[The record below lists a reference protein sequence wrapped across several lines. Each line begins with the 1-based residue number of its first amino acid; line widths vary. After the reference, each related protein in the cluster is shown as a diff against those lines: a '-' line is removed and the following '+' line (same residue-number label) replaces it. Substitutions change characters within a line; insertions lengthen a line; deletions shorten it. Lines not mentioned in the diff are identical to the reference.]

1 MKANR
6 EFIAGIVFILL
17 AVLLVWLA
25 GGTIGLT
32 RIVIAILVASIA
44 LYLLNKISLIA
55 RTGAMIL
62 NPDSLVKFLMP
73 RKYRNAIQELEKT
86 EKKK

>member
-17 AVLLVWLA
+17 AVLLVWLT
-25 GGTIGLT
+25 GGTIGLI
-32 RIVIAILVASIA
+32 RIGIVILLAWIA
-44 LYLLNKISLIA
+44 LYLLNKKSIIA

-62 NPDSLVKFLMP
+62 NPDLLVKLLMP
-73 RKYRNAIQELEKT
+73 RKYRNAIEELKKT
-86 EKKK
+86 ENKD

>member
-17 AVLLVWLA
+17 AVLLVWLT
-25 GGTIGLT
+25 GGTIGLI
-32 RIVIAILVASIA
+32 RIGIVILLAWIA
-44 LYLLNKISLIA
+44 LYLLNKKSNIA

-62 NPDSLVKFLMP
+62 NPDLLVKFLMP
-73 RKYRNAIQELEKT
+73 RKYRDAIQELEKT
-86 EKKK
+86 EKKD

>member
-32 RIVIAILVASIA
+32 RIVIAILVVWVA
-44 LYLLNKISLIA
+44 LYLLNKKSTIG

-62 NPDSLVKFLMP
+62 NADLLVKLLMP
-73 RKYRNAIQELEKT
+73 GKYRSAIQELKKT
-86 EKKK
+86 ENKD

>member
-17 AVLLVWLA
+17 AVLLVWLT
-25 GGTIGLT
+25 GGTIGLI
-32 RIVIAILVASIA
+32 RIGIVILLAWIA
-44 LYLLNKISLIA
+44 LYLLNKKSIIA

-62 NPDSLVKFLMP
+62 NPDLLVKFLMP
-73 RKYRNAIQELEKT
+73 RKYRDAIQELEKT
-86 EKKK
+86 EKKD